1 MEPAAATTRYIIIE
15 MHGSASY
22 DMTRPFLTNSD
33 ANLHLTT
40 KRSKRAAQCLNI
52 HTCTHMYA
60 RAHTAR
66 GHVVQVISAL
76 VKLNQLVLQ

>member
-1 MEPAAATTRYIIIE
+1 MEPPAATTRYIIIE

-40 KRSKRAAQCLNI
+40 KRSKLPNI
-52 HTCTHMYA
+52 YTCTHMYA

-66 GHVVQVISAL
+66 GHVVQAISAL